1 MTDSVYG
8 IGITQVQIAMVCDEV
23 KNLLIEKNSK
33 YGDAALNPIRIFS
46 KASTTEQLLVRID
59 DKLNRIQKGG
69 GLLDTDEDVVLDL
82 IGYLTLYLVK
92 SRRSKIANDVV

>member
-1 MTDSVYG
+1 MADSVYN

-92 SRRSKIANDVV
+92 SRRNKITNDVV

>member
-1 MTDSVYG
+1 MAYSVYN

-92 SRRSKIANDVV
+92 SRRNKITNDVV